1 MEDFSVQDT
10 AVIGSDARA
19 VRQAFLQAIP
29 IFAGISPAA
38 IAQIASTA
46 QEAVFQKGDVI
57 VREGE
62 PGDRMFIIAS
72 GSVEVVKY
80 LAERRETVLAVLR
93 ARDFLGEMSII
104 DCVARSASVRAV
116 EDTSLIALRSID
128 LYHLFQHHPEQYA
141 IVILNIA
148 RDISRRLRAIDEKFA
163 AISH

>member
-1 MEDFSVQDT
+1 VEDFSMQDT
-10 AVIGSDARA
+10 AAIGSDARA
-19 VRQAFLQAIP
+19 VRRAFLQAIP
-29 IFAGISPAA
+29 IFAGISPDA
-38 IAQIASTA
+38 IVELAGAA
-46 QEAVFQKGDVI
+46 QESAFQKGDII
-57 VREGE
+57 VREGQ

-93 ARDFLGEMSII
+93 PNDFLGEMSII

-116 EDTSLIALRSID
+116 EDTSLISLRGID